1 MDYFLRFILC
11 LCLTWTIIQAF
22 YSIARSKVTATKLP
36 PGPKPFPIIGNLLE
50 FVGHKPQKSL
60 AKLANTHGPL
70 MTLKL
75 GQKTTIV
82 ISSADFAKEV
92 IQQHDQFF
100 CNRTIPESVVAGNEH
115 EFSLPWLLVSAQWRN
130 LRRICKS
137 QLFANQILDANQNL
151 RRKKVQEPRTPCRYP

>member
-1 MDYFLRFILC
+1 MSLPHLDHN
-11 LCLTWTIIQAF
+11 
-22 YSIARSKVTATKLP
+22 SIARSKVTSTKLP

-75 GQKTTIV
+75 CQKTTIV

-151 RRKKVQEPRTPCRYP
+151 RRKKVQEPRTPCRYPQ